1 MKYQLNE
8 DWLEAHYDYEVEY
21 YDSEES
27 EARQGSTCV
36 DVYTSPSA
44 NEVLKQWL
52 VDHPNCSEDCVVR
65 IEEVEEE
72 EIGMKKVYQLDKDW
86 LDFKIAFARELAAL
100 GATGEE
106 TEAALD
112 IAFANVAECDN
123 VARCAWDI
131 LTYNVRPAD
140 ENRAAQSIFAGA
152 NEA

>member
-8 DWLEAHYDYEVEY
+8 DWL
-21 YDSEES
+21 
-27 EARQGSTCV
+27 
-36 DVYTSPSA
+36 
-44 NEVLKQWL
+44 
-52 VDHPNCSEDCVVR
+52 
-65 IEEVEEE
+65 
-72 EIGMKKVYQLDKDW
+72 
-86 LDFKIAFARELAAL
+86 AFERAFTRELAAL

-152 NEA
+152 DEA